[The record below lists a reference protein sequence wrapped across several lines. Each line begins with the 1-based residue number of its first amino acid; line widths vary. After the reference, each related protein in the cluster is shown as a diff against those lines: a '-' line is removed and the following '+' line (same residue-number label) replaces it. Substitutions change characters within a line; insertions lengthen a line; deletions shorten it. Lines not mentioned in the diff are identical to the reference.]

1 MGSQEAGLR
10 NPWPPF
16 NSQGL
21 ASHPD
26 PAYLSC
32 VQPGSGQ
39 KLCQMFQPQPLP
51 SRCHWDILK
60 FIPLLLLFLSPSPP
74 SHHYCFCNFSSTRDH
89 AKDRTCHHICPTGS
103 LESGLSHFMD
113 EQTEAGR
120 SPGKVSRQLRGGKA
134 GIAPWACGPPT
145 GALPPQLRLSGG
157 GTAMGG
163 WEEEPGSHLSALVNH
178 DLSTPSLG
186 LTSTCK
192 AGRPHHRVTEY

>member
-21 ASHPD
+21 ASHPH
-26 PAYLSC
+26 PGYLSC

-60 FIPLLLLFLSPSPP
+60 FIPLLPLFLSPSPP
-74 SHHYCFCNFSSTRDH
+74 SHHYGFCNFSSTRDH

-103 LESGLSHFMD
+103 LESGLSHFMEEETKEKPWESQQAAQRWQSWD
-113 EQTEAGR
+113 AILGLWTPLSA
-120 SPGKVSRQLRGGKA
+120 PSRPSCISLV
-134 GIAPWACGPPT
+134 
-145 GALPPQLRLSGG
+145 GALQWEGG
-157 GTAMGG
+157 RRNQA
-163 WEEEPGSHLSALVNH
+163 PIFSALVNH

-192 AGRPHHRVTEY
+192 AGRPITGLL